1 MAGRGPNPIDVVVG
15 QNIRFQRRAKS
26 LSQEELGER
35 LGLTFQQIQKYEK
48 GANRTSA
55 GRLVQIASVLG
66 VGVMTLFD
74 GVDTE
79 KARAN
84 KTLSELVRDQKAID
98 LLQAFA
104 SVKEAKLRAA
114 IVEFVEQIVNSR
126 A

>member
-55 GRLVQIASVLG
+55 GRLVQIAAVLG

-84 KTLSELVRDQKAID
+84 KTLSELVKDQKAID

-104 SVKEAKLRAA
+104 SVKETKLRAA
-114 IVEFVEQIVNSR
+114 IVEFVEQIVDSR

>member
-84 KTLSELVRDQKAID
+84 KTLSELVKDQKAID

-104 SVKEAKLRAA
+104 SVRETKLRAA
-114 IVEFVEQIVNSR
+114 IVEFVEQIVDSR